1 MRGGE
6 AEEQPRYGLTR
17 RELEEQR
24 AEQRAWQ
31 HEEIVRRT
39 QWVCDEA
46 IEYADAQA
54 ERFMAMHMIS
64 K

>member
-17 RELEEQR
+17 QELEEQR
-24 AEQRAWQ
+24 AEQRVWQ
-31 HEEIVRRT
+31 HEEIVRLT
-39 QWVCDEA
+39 QRVCDEA

-54 ERFMAMHMIS
+54 DRFSAMHLTS
-64 K
+64 E